1 MADFRIAAA
10 EDVRAL
16 TCREDRQFQIVRAD
30 AEAFDVV
37 VMLMGDKNGAEAD
50 GVCQSAL
57 LEAAFEFTEAE
68 AGIDENAF
76 ASAMDDGGVAGTA
89 ASEYRHADMC

>member
-1 MADFRIAAA
+1 MEYKVWFRRKYRCAK
-10 EDVRAL
+10 VRRL
-16 TCREDRQFQIVRAD
+16 SRQP
-30 AEAFDVV
+30 
-37 VMLMGDKNGAEAD
+37 
-50 GVCQSAL
+50 AL

-76 ASAMDDGGVAGTA
+76 ASAMDNGGGAGTA